1 MRAIVQ
7 DEFGDPARVLKV
19 EERPLPEPGAKQ
31 VRVRT
36 VLSPIHNH
44 DLWTIRGT
52 YGFKPKLP
60 AGAGTE
66 AVGIVDALGEG
77 VEGLAVGQRV
87 VTGGTFGV
95 WAEAFVAP
103 AGALIPVPDGL
114 SDEVA
119 SQLVAMPFSALSL
132 LDFLEVKPGEVVLQN
147 AANGAVGRLVAQFA
161 VERGEKVIGLVRRRH
176 DVDELTAQG
185 IPHLVATSDDD
196 WRDRVRALADGA
208 PIAVAVDSVG
218 GESSGDLLSLLAEN
232 GTLVSFGAMGS
243 DGMQLSSGDL
253 IFKQATVK
261 GFWGSKV
268 SASMAPAKRGELF
281 GELIR
286 AASTGAITLPVEGVF
301 GFDQVREAVEVAARS
316 GRTGKVLLRP

>member
-7 DEFGDPARVLKV
+7 HEFGDPARVLTV
-19 EERPLPEPGAKQ
+19 EERPLPEPGEKQ

-52 YGFKPKLP
+52 YGFKPTLP

-66 AVGIVDALGEG
+66 AVGIVDAVGTG

-95 WAEAFVAP
+95 WAEAFLAP

-147 AANGAVGRLVAQFA
+147 AANGAVGRLLAQFA
-161 VERGEKVIGLVRRRH
+161 LTRGEKVIGLVRRQH
-176 DVDELTAQG
+176 DADELGRQG
-185 IPHLVATSDDD
+185 IPNLVATSHDD

-218 GESSGDLLSLLAEN
+218 GEQSGDLLSLLAEN

-268 SASMAPAKRGELF
+268 SAAMPAAKRGELF

-286 AASTGAITLPVEGVF
+286 AAASGAITLPVEAVY